1 MRAAAAVQTSG
12 HFSDGISLHLLR
24 AALGTLS
31 PFAALQRFGLLYE
44 GLLPCRGVARQGS
57 S

>member
-24 AALGTLS
+24 AALGTEPEYDRVS
-31 PFAALQRFGLLYE
+31 FNG
-44 GLLPCRGVARQGS
+44 GS
-57 S
+57 